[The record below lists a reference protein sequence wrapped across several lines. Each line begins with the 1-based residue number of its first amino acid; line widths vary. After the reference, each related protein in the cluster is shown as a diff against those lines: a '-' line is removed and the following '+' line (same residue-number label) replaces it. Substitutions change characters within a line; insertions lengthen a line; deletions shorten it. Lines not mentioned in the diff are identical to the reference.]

1 MTSDTAGQAQM
12 PCILSGAR
20 PRVLAEPGASLSSMP
35 APRSHPQAQEP
46 GLSLPQV
53 CGRLGAGLPQL
64 LPPVHSVYL
73 AGWFPPHP
81 AEVTES
87 VLLASAGHPLQ
98 LGNRGLLQAIRNS
111 WALVFLNDSV
121 VVDLE

>member
-1 MTSDTAGQAQM
+1 
-12 PCILSGAR
+12 
-20 PRVLAEPGASLSSMP
+20 MP
-35 APRSHPQAQEP
+35 ADQEHNQMQPDSASALRSW
-46 GLSLPQV
+46 
-53 CGRLGAGLPQL
+53 C
-64 LPPVHSVYL
+64 
-73 AGWFPPHP
+73 PHP